1 LPMRI
6 LLDECVPR
14 RLKRELPSHD
24 VFTVRD
30 KGWAG
35 KKNGD
40 LLKAMHAD
48 SFDVLLTVDKGL
60 QHQQNLTA
68 TGVAVVFMTVKRNT
82 LSELLPLMPAVE
94 TALIGIK
101 RGDVVVIA
109 PPSPPVP

>member
-1 LPMRI
+1 MRI

-35 KKNGD
+35 KKNGP
-40 LLKAMHAD
+40 LLKVMQTD
-48 SFDVLLTVDKGL
+48 GIEVLLSVDKGL
-60 QHQQNLTA
+60 QHQQSLA
-68 TGVAVVFMTVKRNT
+68 AAGVAVVVMTVKRNT

-94 TALIGIK
+94 AALIGIK
-101 RGDVVVIA
+101 PGDVVVIA
-109 PPSPPVP
+109 PPPPPVP